1 MSEKKQESLVHRTF
15 KDTSTSKPSS
25 VKQAFFGCSK
35 PCMHLSQ
42 HGKDKNGNPNGKP
55 PVASL
60 RHCMKENKF
69 SIFGKNLDEI
79 TKLKGKT
86 KAGTGRSS
94 DKWTAITDAI
104 EKGDVTSMKE
114 FARWT
119 LKWQPCVKIIGG
131 P

>member
-1 MSEKKQESLVHRTF
+1 
-15 KDTSTSKPSS
+15 
-25 VKQAFFGCSK
+25 
-35 PCMHLSQ
+35 
-42 HGKDKNGNPNGKP
+42 
-55 PVASL
+55 
-60 RHCMKENKF
+60 MKENKF

-114 FARWT
+114 VRKMDPEMAAMREDHWRSLIVESQMRPT
-119 LKWQPCVKIIGG
+119 PRLHP
-131 P
+131 PRP